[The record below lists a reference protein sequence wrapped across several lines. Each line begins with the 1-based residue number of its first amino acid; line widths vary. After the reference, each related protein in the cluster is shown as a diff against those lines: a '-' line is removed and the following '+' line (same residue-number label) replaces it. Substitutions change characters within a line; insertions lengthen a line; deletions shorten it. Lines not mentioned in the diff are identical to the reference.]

1 MATTYSRVGLRDVIF
16 WKITTDTSSSLVYN
30 AGGAELETVDAIDV
44 QITHNNTD
52 PNVLYA
58 NDIEDDVL
66 YEDVELTVKLEVKD
80 LPLSLQ
86 AKLLGMTVGTKSE
99 VIEVAGATPPYYAMG
114 FKSEKR
120 DGNDRY
126 VWLLK
131 GRAQPLDEQYHT
143 KEKGTTRQND
153 TITFTF
159 IKRTNDG
166 AFKYILDEEDIPVGK
181 VAASFFTSVYSGTL
195 VDVTP

>member
-1 MATTYSRVGLRDVIF
+1 MATYSRVGLRDVIF

-30 AGGAELETVDAIDV
+30 VAGAETETVDAIDV

-66 YEDVELTVKLEVKD
+66 YEDTELTVKLEVKD

-86 AKLLGMTVGTKSE
+86 AKLLGMTLGTNSE
-99 VIEVAGATPPYYAMG
+99 VIEVAGATLPYYAMG

-131 GRAQPLDEQYHT
+131 GRASPLDEQYHT

-166 AFKYILDEEDIPVGK
+166 AFKYILDEEDIPAGK
-181 VAASFFTSVYSGTL
+181 VAASFFTSVYSGAL
-195 VDVTP
+195 EDVTP